1 MPETMKLVG
10 ITKTNLTKNENGE
23 NLSHL
28 EITEVARIHC
38 NIVKNKCQQ
47 NSRVMY
53 TFVIFFT
60 KVIRSIIK
68 YFTERFYVFNNF
80 WHIIFIY

>member
-28 EITEVARIHC
+28 EITEVIEIDSKNYVDSKNYLLIQRQC
-38 NIVKNKCQQ
+38 NKLFLLEI
-47 NSRVMY
+47 
-53 TFVIFFT
+53 
-60 KVIRSIIK
+60 
-68 YFTERFYVFNNF
+68 
-80 WHIIFIY
+80 